1 MTLFRSARKISRYLV
16 RAKLCLL
23 DRSFG
28 SFKCGARRWQ
38 VCSNVTETETFTSS
52 ATNQTYKNNHE
63 FNCCESS
70 PIYLLMCKICSKQY
84 LGQTNDIFRSRRN
97 NCKFNDRMYLVG
109 EPCMEEHILI
119 ERVTLVF

>member
-38 VCSNVTETETFTSS
+38 VCSNVTETEKHLLVLLLIRPIKTIINLIVVKVPLFIYWCVRSVLSS
-52 ATNQTYKNNHE
+52 ILDKRM
-63 FNCCESS
+63 
-70 PIYLLMCKICSKQY
+70 IYFAVDGIIVGLMTECI
-84 LGQTNDIFRSRRN
+84 
-97 NCKFNDRMYLVG
+97 
-109 EPCMEEHILI
+109 
-119 ERVTLVF
+119 